1 MFAKNV
7 PFEEFEYR
15 REKCRIEVKK
25 RKLNGVMIWSRGG
38 GTWDRYAGVDY
49 FANHYQQR
57 CYLPDADPLWT
68 GRSHCVLMIPTE
80 GEPVLIVTTGEY
92 RKDLVAIKD
101 IRYSSDFFGLI
112 EKTAKELGM
121 DKGKVGIMYEDTLTW
136 KIGRKMKEAMPE
148 LEMVPCDD
156 IISDMRMIKSPR
168 EIESI
173 KKANEIGTMAMD
185 LIMSNVE
192 AGKTEAQVLG
202 PAMDKI
208 YSEGAVLYF
217 VVTSSGPYSDA
228 VHSVDF
234 PGYDSIRELED
245 GELFKV
251 DLILCYEGYICDF
264 GRSTVVGNK
273 YDEKQKRAIEIVTE
287 ACEYVMSLVKPG
299 ISIKE
304 LYAAG
309 DKFLEEKGVSLEEK
323 QDNENKLYAAFPPH
337 WGHGIG
343 LTWER
348 PWFIN
353 EEEVI
358 LEENMYIAV
367 EKGLYQPGM
376 GTVNYE
382 QNLIV
387 TKDGSETL
395 SKAKKIWLK

>member
-7 PFEEFEYR
+7 PFKEFEKR
-15 REKCRIEVKK
+15 RKECREEVIKK
-25 RKLNGVMIWSRGG
+25 GLNGVMIWSRGG

-57 CYLPDADPLWT
+57 CYLPDVDPLWT
-68 GRSHCVLMIPTE
+68 GRSHCVLMIPNK
-80 GEPVLIVTTGEY
+80 GEAVLIVTTGEY

-101 IRYSSDFFGLI
+101 VRYSSDFFGLI
-112 EKTAKELGM
+112 ERTAKELGM

-136 KIGRKMKEAMPE
+136 KIGRKIKEAMPE
-148 LEMVPCDD
+148 LEFVQCDD
-156 IISDMRMIKSPR
+156 ILSNMRMIKSPR
-168 EIESI
+168 EIEAI
-173 KKANEIGTMAMD
+173 KKANEIGTEAME

-192 AGKTEAQVLG
+192 AGKTEAEILG
-202 PAMDKI
+202 PAMAKI
-208 YSEGAVLYF
+208 YSKGAVLYF

-234 PGYDSIRELED
+234 PGYDSIRKLKE

-273 YDEKQKRAIEIVTE
+273 YSENQKIAIETVTE

-299 ISIKE
+299 VSIRE
-304 LYAAG
+304 LYEAG
-309 DKFLEEKGVSLEEK
+309 DKFLLEKGVSLESK
-323 QDNENKLYAAFPPH
+323 QNDKEKLYAAFPPH

-353 EEEVI
+353 FAH
-358 LEENMYIAV
+358 N
-367 EKGLYQPGM
+367 
-376 GTVNYE
+376 
-382 QNLIV
+382 
-387 TKDGSETL
+387 
-395 SKAKKIWLK
+395 